1 MPARFPHLQHNADLR
16 EAVRA
21 LCARFPLDYWEQHDG
36 DDAFPEE
43 FFQAFAGAGFMGV
56 LVPEQYGGDGGQ
68 IGDMCAI
75 LEEIAYSGAAMN
87 GCSSVHIPML
97 SLAAIT
103 AFGTEQHKR
112 EVLPAIAK
120 GELYVTFGVTEPDAG
135 TQTTKIRT
143 FAKETA
149 PGEYLINGGKVW
161 NSGALRGDKIMVLT
175 RTSTPAPEENQALG
189 LTLFL
194 TDLKADTVKI
204 QPIKKIARNAVASA
218 EVFFEDHPVS
228 ENDIVGEKGRG
239 FYHLLHSLN
248 SERLMLASES
258 LGMGR
263 WALDAATAYA
273 KERVVFDRQIGKNQA
288 VAHPLADSF
297 LKLVAAANVLYDGAA
312 QYAEKGAGEVGT
324 YANAAKYLASEAA
337 FECADR
343 AMQTFGGYS
352 FAREYHIGRFFLE
365 SRLMRIAPVNNQMV
379 LNYIAE
385 RELGLPRSY

>member
-1 MPARFPHLQHNADLR
+1 MTARFPHLQLNADLR

-21 LCARFPLDYWEQHDG
+21 LTSKFSLEYWEQHDG
-36 DDAFPEE
+36 DDQFPEE
-43 FFQAFAGAGFMGV
+43 FFQAFAKAGFMGV
-56 LVPEQYGGDGGQ
+56 LVPEEYGGDGGQ
-68 IGDMCAI
+68 IADMCAI

-87 GCSSVHIPML
+87 GCSTVHIPML

-103 AFGTEQHKR
+103 AFGTEQQKN
-112 EVLPAIAK
+112 EVLPAIAS

-143 FAKETA
+143 FARETE
-149 PGEYLINGGKVW
+149 PGRYLINGGKVW

-175 RTSTPAPEENQALG
+175 RTHTPDAQENQALG

-218 EVFFEDHPVS
+218 EVFFEDHPVRD
-228 ENDIVGEKGRG
+228 EDIVGEKGRG

-263 WALDAATAYA
+263 WALDAATTYA
-273 KERVVFDRQIGKNQA
+273 KERMVFDRPIGKNQA
-288 VAHPLADSF
+288 VAHPMADSF
-297 LKLVAAANVLYDGAA
+297 LKLVAAANVLYEGAEQYAA
-312 QYAEKGAGEVGT
+312 QGAGEVGT

>member
-1 MPARFPHLQHNADLR
+1 MSARFPHLQDNSDLR
-16 EAVRA
+16 DAVRA
-21 LCARFPLDYWEQHDG
+21 LTSKFSLEYWEQHDG
-36 DDAFPEE
+36 DGQFPEE
-43 FFQAFAGAGFMGV
+43 FFQAFAKAGFMGV
-56 LVPEQYGGDGGQ
+56 LVPEEYGGDGGQ
-68 IGDMCAI
+68 IADMCTI

-87 GCSSVHIPML
+87 GCSTVHIPML

-103 AFGTEQHKR
+103 AFGTEQQKK
-112 EVLPAIAK
+112 EVLPAIAA
-120 GELYVTFGVTEPDAG
+120 GHLYVTFGVTEPDAG

-143 FAKETA
+143 FARETE
-149 PGEYLINGGKVW
+149 PGQYLINGGKVW

-175 RTSTPAPEENQALG
+175 RTHTPGPEENQSLG

-194 TDLKADTVKI
+194 TDLTTDTVNI

-228 ENDIVGEKGRG
+228 DADIVGEKGRG

-263 WALDAATAYA
+263 WALDAASTYA

-352 FAREYHIGRFFLE
+352 FAREYNIGRFFLE

>member
-1 MPARFPHLQHNADLR
+1 MTARFPHLQHNADLR
-16 EAVRA
+16 DAVRA
-21 LCARFPLDYWEQHDG
+21 LCAKFPLDYWEQHDG
-36 DDAFPEE
+36 EGQFPEA
-43 FFQAFAGAGFMGV
+43 FFQAFADAGFMGV
-56 LVPEQYGGDGGQ
+56 LVPEEYGGDGGELA
-68 IGDMCAI
+68 DMCAV

-87 GCSSVHIPML
+87 GCSTVHIPML
-97 SLAAIT
+97 SLAAIS
-103 AFGTEQHKR
+103 AFGTEQQKR
-112 EVLPAIAK
+112 DVLPAIAK

-135 TQTTKIRT
+135 TQTTRIRT
-143 FAKETA
+143 AAREQ
-149 PGEYLINGGKVW
+149 GDGRYLINGGKVW

-175 RTSTPAPEENQALG
+175 RTSTPGPDENPSLG

-194 TDLKADTVKI
+194 TDLKVDSIKI
-204 QPIKKIARNAVASA
+204 RPIKKIARNAVASA

-228 ENDIVGEKGRG
+228 EEDIVGEKGRG

-263 WALDAATAYA
+263 WALDAATTYA
-273 KERVVFDRQIGKNQA
+273 KERVVFDRPIGKNQA

-324 YANAAKYLASEAA
+324 MANAAKYLASEAA